1 MTSDEPSLPPE
12 DAVKKRESFGSSD
25 SIDGLGLSLTQVQT
39 DLVSRLRN
47 YSDAAAEA
55 YISALRVYY
64 DRDYPYRASMF
75 AYALRDVTDSIA
87 RESQDVEEAGQPL
100 SRKRRKELLIKTID
114 SLTEQAYRYD
124 AHYED
129 LSGSYDFLS
138 KIAHRSIHVSD
149 KDLCDYM
156 EKMEE
161 ILHEVTI
168 PQSMINEKVDRIMH
182 GERSLPNAK
191 RLIRMITNGATQARI
206 IANLPVDW
214 LRYMGDAGYFDNIYG
229 EKYWGGHMYIQRCAD
244 TDHEG
249 AARAIMS
256 YETDVLEGDRR
267 VYSDLLR
274 YASGMPVEHVARISE
289 HMLENEWYRMFWR
302 DVDYYLRIVLN
313 LYLDGRHGLATTLL
327 RAAFSI
333 PAPAY
338 NGMPDTEWAH
348 MQLGKLVKRV
358 LGDPDGADPAPLLD
372 ALADILGYLIRQ
384 EHGAYMV
391 RDGDSSMSSRRPSI
405 EESEENWL
413 DDLPSSVVGYVRDCL
428 IAVGRSDPQRLRSAM
443 DGIRGRP
450 YQVWRRME
458 MAVYC
463 HFPEIFKKEIED
475 HAVKYFGD
483 RHASHENQVML
494 NRCFYVMS
502 ARVRGK
508 ILGMIRASGNEQF
521 ERLLPRVGAER
532 ARRSADISMLRYL
545 ESVRGY
551 LGPEYESMYARL
563 VKEYGNI
570 ENPERAV
577 PDRDESIKPE
587 PERETEFR
595 DVDHAFGIMA
605 GYVPGPVFPPDTLL
619 REFSDFVRKNPAE
632 ASRKASRLEGADPLV
647 QAGLFAG
654 LGNALDDSLKIDWG
668 GIMPLMLH
676 TGRMLSKGGPKSRGE
691 TALMICRMLK
701 SAFLR
706 NVPGTG
712 FKDALWEV
720 VSTLASASVTD
731 DDDYED
737 DFKNGRDGHTISINN
752 LDGLSFHALVLYATW
767 AARNGGGPSLDSGVR
782 AELDKYVDDWR
793 IHTVSRSSVLGVYL
807 IHLYKL
813 DKEWTVG
820 MAKRIRGSSTKAA
833 FWDGYVRSN
842 PPYAETFTEL
852 YDLYAEFLIGKVFP
866 GLRRTKTFNCTFD
879 HVLPAY
885 LTEIEGSGKMFS
897 GFLKS
902 INKKAPEEMI
912 DHCVFRVKTMV
923 KGIYGDP
930 KFDRKMLEP
939 LWNHPVF
946 SKRDLTGW
954 FVGSKMDRGWSIRM
968 YSRYAKNHHETPQ
981 LTYHLLDELR
991 SYAGE
996 FPEEVATALCRL
1008 VENPLNYH
1016 QAKAVDEIMAILERH
1031 RHRIGGMLDRITE
1044 IKTRN
1049 SY

>member
-1 MTSDEPSLPPE
+1 MTTDEPSLPPE
-12 DAVKKRESFGSSD
+12 DAVKKRETFGSSD

-47 YSDAAAEA
+47 YSNAAADA
-55 YISALRVYY
+55 YIGALRVYY

-75 AYALRDVTDSIA
+75 AYALRDVTDGIA
-87 RESQDVEEAGQPL
+87 RESQDVEEVGQPL

-114 SLTEQAYRYD
+114 SLTEQAYRYET
-124 AHYED
+124 HYED
-129 LSGSYDFLS
+129 LSGSYDYLS
-138 KIAHRSIHVSD
+138 KISHRSIHVSD
-149 KDLCDYM
+149 MDLRDHM
-156 EKMEE
+156 ERMEE

-206 IANLPVDW
+206 IAKLPVDW
-214 LRYMGDAGYFDNIYG
+214 LRYMRDAGYFDNIYG
-229 EKYWGGHMYIQRCAD
+229 EKHWGAHMYIQRCAD

-249 AARAIMS
+249 AAGAIMS
-256 YETDVLEGDRR
+256 YETDVLEGDPR

-274 YASGMPVEHVARISE
+274 YASGMPVDHVARISE
-289 HMLENEWYRMFWR
+289 HMLENEWYRMFWL
-302 DVDYYLRIVLN
+302 DVDYYLRIVLD
-313 LYLDGRHGLATTLL
+313 LYLDGRHGLATALL
-327 RAAFSI
+327 RAAFSV
-333 PAPAY
+333 PAPVHD
-338 NGMPDTEWAH
+338 GMQDTEWAR
-348 MQLGKLVKRV
+348 MQLGELVKRI
-358 LGDPDGADPAPLLD
+358 LEDPDGADPVPLLD
-372 ALADILGYLIRQ
+372 ALADILGYLIRM

-391 RDGDSSMSSRRPSI
+391 RDGDSGMSSRRPSI

-428 IAVGRSDPQRLRSAM
+428 IAVGRGDPQRLRSIM
-443 DGIRGRP
+443 DGIVGRP

-463 HFPEIFKKEIED
+463 HFPEIFKKEIEV
-475 HAVKYFGD
+475 HAVRYFRD

-494 NRCFYVMS
+494 KRCFSGMS
-502 ARVRGK
+502 ARTRRT
-508 ILGMIRASGNEQF
+508 ILGMIRAAGDEQF
-521 ERLLPRVGAER
+521 ERFLPRIGAER
-532 ARRSADISMLRYL
+532 ARRSADMLMLRYL
-545 ESVRGY
+545 ESVRDC
-551 LGPEYESMYARL
+551 LDPEYRDTYTRL

-577 PDRDESIKPE
+577 PERDESIKPE
-587 PERETEFR
+587 PKRETGFK
-595 DVDHAFGIMA
+595 DVDHAFEVMA

-619 REFSDFVRKNPAE
+619 RTFSDFVRKNPAE
-632 ASRKASRLEGADPLV
+632 ASKKASRLEGADPLV
-647 QAGLFAG
+647 QAGFFDG
-654 LGNALDDSLKIDWG
+654 LGNALDGKSKIDWE
-668 GIMPLMLH
+668 GIMPLMLNIS
-676 TGRMLSKGGPKSRGE
+676 RMLSEGGPESRRE
-691 TALMICRMLK
+691 TARTICRMLK
-701 SAFLR
+701 SAFSR
-706 NVPGTG
+706 DMPDIG
-712 FKDALWEV
+712 FKDDLWEV
-720 VSTLASASVTD
+720 VSMLASAAVTD
-731 DDDYED
+731 DDDYEA

-752 LDGLSFHALVLYATW
+752 LDGLSFHALVLYAIW
-767 AARNGGGPSLDSGVR
+767 AARNGGEPSLDSGVR
-782 AELDKYVDDWR
+782 NALDKYVDDWR

-807 IHLYKL
+807 IHLYNLHKG
-813 DKEWTVG
+813 WTVD

-833 FWDGYVRSN
+833 FWDAYVRSN
-842 PPYAETFTEL
+842 PPYVETFREL
-852 YDLYAEFLIGKVFP
+852 YSLYSEFLIGKAFP

-885 LTEIEGSGKMFS
+885 LAGIEGSGKMVG

-912 DHCVFRVKTMV
+912 DHCVFSVKTMV

-930 KFDRKMLEP
+930 KFDCKMLEP

-946 SKRDLTGW
+946 SRRDLTGW

-968 YSRYAKNHHETPQ
+968 YSQYAKNHHETPR